1 MFFCCLFQSLFNISN
16 LPNHWFLDQWSLFL
30 LWKTY
35 FTIVNFLINVSICYL
50 LRIATVIPGWMSPQ
64 QEASMVELSQIISSY
79 TAKYSKILIRHSGE
93 LERLIQAWLT
103 QLQKILL
110 KCEGGSGQGGSDVG
124 DQQCSRGKRKL
135 LSGSGWQSR
144 DDHRTKIDWKY
155 GNASETN

>member
-103 QLQKILL
+103 QFIKEIFSLIDREEPALTTTRTQAHMGIGN
-110 KCEGGSGQGGSDVG
+110 CYQGVLD
-124 DQQCSRGKRKL
+124 L
-135 LSGSGWQSR
+135 LSWSGSSSDLVWSC
-144 DDHRTKIDWKY
+144 IW
-155 GNASETN
+155 E